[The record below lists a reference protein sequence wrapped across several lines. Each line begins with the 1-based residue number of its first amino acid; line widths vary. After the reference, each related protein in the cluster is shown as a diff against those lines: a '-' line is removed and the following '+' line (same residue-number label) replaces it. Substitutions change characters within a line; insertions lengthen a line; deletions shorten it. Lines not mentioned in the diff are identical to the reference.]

1 MMMTKFLGLRL
12 AGRVAILL
20 GLAGAFSGCGM
31 HQVGNGDFEV
41 ATERLNLR
49 ACPAP
54 DCRVVAELDEGS
66 ELKFLSTK
74 GDWVEVYAGMFSR
87 RGWVHRNFITGDM
100 AKLPPQLGS
109 SARARLGRG
118 YYQQPEYNNGYSNG
132 GYAPA
137 PQQPRPYG
145 NPYGYRQAPGYG
157 RPPQAVGVPPYEE
170 EQWVY

>member
-1 MMMTKFLGLRL
+1 
-12 AGRVAILL
+12 
-20 GLAGAFSGCGM
+20 M

-74 GDWVEVYAGMFSR
+74 GEWVEVYAGMFSR
-87 RGWVHRNFITGDM
+87 RGWVHRNFISGNM
-100 AKLPPQLGS
+100 ALLPSLPGS

-118 YYQQPEYNNGYSNG
+118 YYQQPYQQPEYNNYG
-132 GYAPA
+132 GQP
-137 PQQPRPYG
+137 PRPYG
-145 NPYGYRQAPGYG
+145 NPYSYRQAPGYG